1 MGSHM
6 PSVSLNFMLNKVNWK
21 AGGWLIS
28 VRNQQRVHL
37 SSHQDYLTK
46 QKSRHA
52 MFWQNW
58 TKY

>member
-1 MGSHM
+1 M